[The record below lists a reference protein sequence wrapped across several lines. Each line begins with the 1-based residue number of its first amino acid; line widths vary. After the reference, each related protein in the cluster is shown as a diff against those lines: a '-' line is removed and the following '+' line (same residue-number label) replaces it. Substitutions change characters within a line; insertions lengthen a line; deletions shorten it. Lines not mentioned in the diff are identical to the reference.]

1 MKRNNLMILVC
12 IVLAVL
18 IGIIGMTTFSFSW
31 FEPDTKEGVGL
42 QFNDSAKLR
51 AENCT
56 FETFSGTLN
65 GKYLEDGETLNTNFG
80 IVTYSDTKLS
90 SGNVTVSA
98 TTSNDTTTPGI
109 AYYKTV
115 ITNENTDKDTVV
127 SLYLKN
133 FTVNTGS
140 SASIGVAVPTN
151 SYRTYTSAQTDLHI
165 VRNAYISYQIQN
177 EARAGEI
184 VVEWFV
190 KCDSGSVTFNP
201 GDLYLMYS

>member
-1 MKRNNLMILVC
+1 MKSKFLFPICIIMAILII
-12 IVLAVL
+12 IVGV
-18 IGIIGMTTFSFSW
+18 TTISFSW
-31 FEPDTKEGVGL
+31 FEPDVKEGVGL
-42 QFNDSAKLR
+42 QFSDEAKLR

-56 FETFSGTLN
+56 FKTFSGTMN
-65 GKYLEDGETLNTNFG
+65 NKYLSDGETINPNYG
-80 IVTYSDTKLS
+80 IVTYSDQELA

-98 TTSNDTTTPGI
+98 TTSNETTTPGF

-115 ITNENTDKDTVV
+115 ITNNNTDKDTVV

-133 FTVNTGS
+133 FTVNSNS
-140 SASIGVAVPTN
+140 SASVGVAVPTN
-151 SYRTYTSAQTDLHI
+151 SFRTFTSTQSDLHI
-165 VRNAYISYQIQN
+165 VRNAYVSYQVQN
-177 EARAGEI
+177 EARTGEI